1 MQLIVQIPI
10 LNGSYHFDLPV
21 AFFPDYSKHEVG
33 KNDYNY
39 EFSYE
44 MRIQAKSKITR
55 LSLPQFAEI
64 AQ

>member
-21 AFFPDYSKHEVG
+21 AFYPDYSKHEVG

-39 EFSYE
+39 DFSYE
-44 MRIQAKSKITR
+44 MHI
-55 LSLPQFAEI
+55 
-64 AQ
+64 